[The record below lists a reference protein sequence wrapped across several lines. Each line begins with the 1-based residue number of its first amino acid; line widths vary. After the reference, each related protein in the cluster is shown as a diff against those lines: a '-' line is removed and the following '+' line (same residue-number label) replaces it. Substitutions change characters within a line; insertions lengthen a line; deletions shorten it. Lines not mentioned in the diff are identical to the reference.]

1 MDITWATNLPLKI
14 TVARDSKDPNQPL
27 DEKIFYTSSKLLSFL
42 PAMVN
47 QTRQFFK
54 RDKETPA
61 WFSYQGSVIR

>member
-14 TVARDSKDPNQPL
+14 TVARESKDQNQPF

-42 PAMVN
+42 PAAVN
-47 QTRQFFK
+47 EVRQFFK
-54 RDKETPA
+54 RDKETPV